1 MAPDGYE
8 CVPPE
13 DVRAELRG
21 RGRPTSP
28 EARVDMPPTPPPVR
42 PSSPAKPARGW
53 RGSALAA
60 LGLVLAAAVI
70 TAEMS
75 RQPAPPVTPVPV
87 STPKASATPK
97 AVTTSP
103 IVEVR
108 RAELV
113 PVPRAQLVHVRQIG
127 SIENDLMPDGRIL
140 TTRYM
145 GELSGA
151 GSLPMYGASLGD
163 MWYTR
168 SDGHCWVLAPIGA
181 GSATVGWLD
190 P

>member
-21 RGRPTSP
+21 RGRPSSP
-28 EARVDMPPTPPPVR
+28 EAKVDTPPTPPPVK
-42 PSSPAKPARGW
+42 PSSPVKAPSDW
-53 RGSALAA
+53 RGFLILA
-60 LGLVLAAAVI
+60 GIVLASAVV
-70 TAEMS
+70 MLS
-75 RQPAPPVTPVPV
+75 WPQPVTPVTPAPV
-87 STPKASATPK
+87 STPKAAATPK
-97 AVTTSP
+97 TVTTSP

-127 SIENDLMPDGRIL
+127 SVENDLMPDGRIL

-145 GELSGA
+145 GELFDAS
-151 GSLPMYGASLGD
+151 SLPTRGAELGD
-163 MWYTR
+163 MWFTR
-168 SDGHCWVLAPIGA
+168 RDGHCWVLAPIGA
-181 GSATVGWLD
+181 GSATVGWID